1 MAVAETTAAV
11 EATVAAVV
19 KAAPRAEAKAVAE
32 VAEVAEVAAGK
43 AEAKAVDAVKAMR
56 AGGLPPLAI
65 LRAAAVRTVVEE
77 LYKITDE
84 DAMCNGY
91 LKRI

>member
-1 MAVAETTAAV
+1 MAETTAAV
-11 EATVAAVV
+11 EAKVAVVV

-32 VAEVAEVAAGK
+32 VAAEK
-43 AEAKAVDAVKAMR
+43 AKAKAMDAVKAMR
-56 AGGLPPLAI
+56 AGGLPPLAS

-77 LYKITDE
+77 LYKITE
-84 DAMCNGY
+84 DATHMWNGY